1 MTTIAPGSAR
11 TALFPGYRE
20 RARLSEGQS
29 VDAVHRMVAAAIA
42 ARGLSRFVLADVGCG
57 RGDFHGVIGAG
68 CTRYIGVDA
77 VRYDGFPPDAEFVS
91 ADLNEGSGL
100 TLPGGPADVVASL
113 ETIEHLENPR
123 AFLRLLVRL
132 TRPGGW
138 IFVTTPNQRSL
149 LSLATLV
156 AKGCFSHFQN
166 VHYPAHL
173 TALLDV
179 DLRRI
184 AGEVGLERTTI
195 EYTKAGRI
203 VFSGRHY
210 PAPLS
215 HAFPRAL
222 SDNLMLAGQRPR

>member
-1 MTTIAPGSAR
+1 MTTTLAGSAR
-11 TALFPGYRE
+11 ETLFPGYRE

-29 VDAVHRMVAAAIA
+29 LDAVHRMVASAMA
-42 ARGLSRFVLADVGCG
+42 ARALSRVVLADVGCG
-57 RGDFHGVIGAG
+57 RGDLYAVVRPS

-77 VRYDGFPPDAEFVS
+77 VRYDGFPPGAEFVS
-91 ADLNEGSGL
+91 ADLNEGGGV
-100 TLPGGPADVVASL
+100 TLPCGRADLVASL

-123 AFLRLLVRL
+123 AFLRLLFGL

-156 AKGCFSHFQN
+156 AKGRFSHFQD

-179 DLRRI
+179 DLLRI
-184 AGEVGLERTTI
+184 AGEVGLEHTAI
-195 EYTKAGRI
+195 EYTRSGRV
-203 VFSGRHY
+203 VFSARHFPY
-210 PAPLS
+210 WLS
-215 HAFPRAL
+215 RAFPRGL